1 MKDVN
6 LSMLV
11 QSRARIA
18 SPGGILERVP
28 VDVGEVDGSSGS
40 GEKSTA
46 LIFIDTFKPES
57 FNGD

>member
-1 MKDVN
+1 
-6 LSMLV
+6 MLV
-11 QSRARIA
+11 QSRAGIA

-28 VDVGEVDGSSGS
+28 VDIGKVNGTSGS